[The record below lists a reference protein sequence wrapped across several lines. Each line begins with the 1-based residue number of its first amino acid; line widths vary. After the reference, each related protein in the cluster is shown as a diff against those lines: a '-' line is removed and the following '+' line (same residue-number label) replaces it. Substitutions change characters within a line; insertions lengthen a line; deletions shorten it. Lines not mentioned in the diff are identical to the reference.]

1 MRTEYKKMTSHGSVS
16 IPVAMRR
23 ALDIEAKDPLM
34 LEEKGGQ
41 IVITPY
47 TRRCHFCSIF
57 IFFVYILIEVMDEKI
72 ITVQNTSSCYYYVTF
87 SLLK

>member
-1 MRTEYKKMTSHGSVS
+1 MRTEYKKMTSHVSVS

-47 TRRCHFCSIF
+47 TRRCHFCS
-57 IFFVYILIEVMDEKI
+57 
-72 ITVQNTSSCYYYVTF
+72 TVEDVQEFQGKGICKACALMLMEQLGGKT
-87 SLLK
+87 

>member
-23 ALDIEAKDPLM
+23 SLDIEARDPLM
-34 LEEKGGQ
+34 VEEKGGK

-47 TRRCHFCSIF
+47 MRRCHFCG
-57 IFFVYILIEVMDEKI
+57 
-72 ITVQNTSSCYYYVTF
+72 TVEDVQEFQGKGICGACSAKLMEQLGGKT
-87 SLLK
+87 

>member
-23 ALDIEAKDPLM
+23 SLDIEARDPLM
-34 LEEKGGQ
+34 VEEKGGK

-47 TRRCHFCSIF
+47 TRRCHFCGT
-57 IFFVYILIEVMDEKI
+57 VEEVLEFQGKGICKACSAKLMEQLGGNK
-72 ITVQNTSSCYYYVTF
+72 
-87 SLLK
+87 